1 LEFGNRRIV
10 VSPDDPDEF
19 IAAVNEQL
27 EAMGRSAAVDT
38 ACRPA
43 PAGKANMEFAS
54 RIRLER
60 NKRSW
65 TQEKLAEESGL
76 SVRTVQ
82 RLECGALPSAETLRT
97 LADSFGLAV
106 DELTAKLRKLRFR
119 AKYSTSY
126 IIVFG
131 VFLTVF
137 MLSPYAMLFLFST
150 NAKAMIPFGLTY
162 FVISLLTLLNT
173 FTFPASFSFK
183 NDKLVVQHVI
193 FATRYDLA
201 KLTGYEVN
209 PDAMMSALPLTFPIL
224 VASAWYRSPLLGT
237 FRAYISDQRNCVVL
251 EFGQKKIVVTPENP
265 QEFVEALRE
274 QARGTVG

>member
-1 LEFGNRRIV
+1 
-10 VSPDDPDEF
+10 
-19 IAAVNEQL
+19 
-27 EAMGRSAAVDT
+27 
-38 ACRPA
+38 
-43 PAGKANMEFAS
+43 
-54 RIRLER
+54 
-60 NKRSW
+60 
-65 TQEKLAEESGL
+65 
-76 SVRTVQ
+76 
-82 RLECGALPSAETLRT
+82 
-97 LADSFGLAV
+97 
-106 DELTAKLRKLRFR
+106 
-119 AKYSTSY
+119 
-126 IIVFG
+126 
-131 VFLTVF
+131 
-137 MLSPYAMLFLFST
+137 MLSPYAMLCLFST
-150 NAKAMIPFGLTY
+150 TAKPMIPFGLTY